1 MDRGTANGRLIQR
14 SADPA
19 TDRTANGRLIP
30 LLIDAP
36 DIMPT
41 LLGLCGLAVPST
53 VQGRNFSAIIVGEED
68 VDPGMST
75 LLKVLFDAT
84 NDNFV
89 SKT

>member
-1 MDRGTANGRLIQR
+1 
-14 SADPA
+14 
-19 TDRTANGRLIP
+19 
-30 LLIDAP
+30 
-36 DIMPT
+36 MPT